1 VLTRSEKLAGR
12 RFRASVAAWLE
23 KLNRDDPPDMTVPP
37 VVRHVRH
44 DCPAKGGTS
53 VSFELREV
61 YIVSPEFWVLL
72 GEGDVPEQAMTPGE
86 MLERVKL
93 RPGLDDYDH
102 IPPGVVAF
110 IYREGK
116 CSACGMTGR
125 SGTGR
130 VADALERPVIGG
142 KALQWQMTG
151 TGDGS
156 PASGRTA
163 SPSSQTG

>member
-1 VLTRSEKLAGR
+1 VLTSSEKLAGR
-12 RFRASVAAWLE
+12 RFRDSAAAWLAQ
-23 KLNRDDPPDMTVPP
+23 LNRDDPADMTVPP

-44 DCPAKGGTS
+44 DCAARGGIS

-61 YIVSPEFWVLL
+61 YICSPPALVCLCGGVEFSVELESL
-72 GEGDVPEQAMTPGE
+72 IPHQKHGGGETVPAG
-86 MLERVKL
+86 R
-93 RPGLDDYDH
+93 
-102 IPPGVVAF
+102 IAF

-116 CSACGMTGR
+116 CPACGCTGR

-130 VADALERPVIGG
+130 VADALDRPVIGG